1 MKKITNLELIDFA
14 KSKLGVP
21 YVYGCKGEK
30 LTIEKYNALKQRY
43 GSNCVWDS
51 DVNKVGKV
59 CCDCSG
65 LIQWATGVALGSYQL
80 YERAYKRELISTI
93 NRAPLGA
100 LVWQRGH
107 VGIYIGNGEY
117 IAEDGSAYGCRI
129 NKLSKAKFTHWLL
142 MDYIDYSS
150 KDKKDNKEG
159 EEVVEKSKI
168 IVDDKEINVERIL
181 KDGSNFIKIRDIAES
196 LGYEIEN
203 KGNIAVLKKR

>member
-30 LTIEKYNALKQRY
+30 LTIEKYNTLKQRY

-80 YERAYKRELISTI
+80 YERAYQKELISTI
-93 NRAPLGA
+93 DKAPLGA

-117 IAEDGSAYGCRI
+117 IAEDGSAFGCRI

-150 KDKKDNKEG
+150 KDQKDKKEG

-168 IVDDKEINVERIL
+168 IVDNKEINVERIL

-196 LGYEIEN
+196 LGYDIES